1 MLRINHISPFSLRPL
16 ILAGALLLLCLSSC
30 SRVQSIREARTIVAE
45 ADSLRSAGQSLSPSA
60 FHLSPSQSDSTTI
73 ASAVS
78 ALEPLHLIYPTAYA
92 HANYYYGRL
101 LREAGNQPEAML
113 AFLRVV
119 HSRTKDHEIKARSW
133 SNIANMCRLAA
144 DHKVAQQ
151 MYDLAAKEFLSG
163 NDTLMYL
170 YSVNNQAYEFAE
182 MSEKDMCF
190 STLHGVEL
198 FCVDS
203 SILMKITETKA
214 QACIKSGLYDSALY
228 YIKQTY
234 PPFSNEPSFL
244 LLRAQA
250 YSFLGVKD
258 SAVIYAEQVVQCT
271 NSLFDLNNAYYI
283 LANEDATKG
292 KEEALQCT
300 RDRSDI
306 QKLIEIRQ
314 GQLSQAVL
322 LLKQDMNRP
331 PYWVI
336 AIIIISSLTIVY
348 FSLKVVFVK
357 SIRKQKK
364 INKEVLHLQ
373 EQKVDYERITETLR
387 EKHVAQQ
394 EQRRTQVEQTIKAI
408 KDSNN
413 LSRDLC
419 WKDYEKMCGLVNQQF
434 FMLLNK
440 LYQIYPL
447 SDVET
452 RLCVLVLLGYSNK
465 QMAEILSYA
474 QSGIGT
480 LKDRTAKRFNTSG
493 HNFLKTTALAI
504 SILGMAASLQD
515 FSCCHALRIGQITVY
530 NHSPSQRYGK

>member
-1 MLRINHISPFSLRPL
+1 MSQKSSTFAAANVADMPRINHISPFFFRPL
-16 ILAGALLLLCLSSC
+16 ILAGALLMLCLCSC

-45 ADSLRSAGQSLSPSA
+45 ADSLRNAGQSLSPST
-60 FHLSPSQSDSTTI
+60 FHLSPSKSDSCAMADAAAT
-73 ASAVS
+73 
-78 ALEPLHLIYPTAYA
+78 LEPLRLIYPTAYA
-92 HANYYYGRL
+92 HANYYGRL

-119 HSRTKDHEIKARSW
+119 HSRTKDHTIKGRSYC
-133 SNIANMCRLAA
+133 NIGIMCGLATEHELA
-144 DHKVAQQ
+144 YD
-151 MYDLAAKEFLSG
+151 MYERSAEEFLKAQDSIAYYYALIDMAFELAEQKRKDEAVSLT
-163 NDTLMYL
+163 NQIENECVDYHVLTKIWETRAFAYL
-170 YSVNNQAYEFAE
+170 Y
-182 MSEKDMCF
+182 
-190 STLHGVEL
+190 VE
-198 FCVDS
+198 
-203 SILMKITETKA
+203 
-214 QACIKSGLYDSALY
+214 QYDSTIYCVNKL
-228 YIKQTY
+228 
-234 PPFSNEPSFL
+234 FSRGFHEPSGFL
-244 LLRAQA
+244 LKAKA
-250 YSFLGVKD
+250 FSFLSVKD
-258 SAVIYAEQVVQCT
+258 SAVFYANKAINLSQ
-271 NSLFDLNNAYYI
+271 SLFDLNNAYYI
-283 LANEDATKG
+283 LANDDANKS
-292 KEEALQCT
+292 KEEALQIAA
-300 RDRSDI
+300 DRSDI

-394 EQRRTQVEQTIKAI
+394 EQRRAQVEQTIKAI

-493 HNFLKTTALAI
+493 HNLHNFLIKMAI
-504 SILGMAASLQD
+504 E
-515 FSCCHALRIGQITVY
+515 
-530 NHSPSQRYGK
+530 

>member
-1 MLRINHISPFSLRPL
+1 MPRISHISPLSFRPL

-45 ADSLRSAGQSLSPSA
+45 ADSLRNAGQSLSPSA
-60 FHLSPSQSDSTTI
+60 FHFSPSKSDSTTI

-78 ALEPLHLIYPTAYA
+78 ALEPLRLIYPTAYA

-101 LREAGNQPEAML
+101 LREAGNHPEAML

-119 HSRTKDHEIKARSW
+119 HSRTRDHAIKGRSY

-144 DHKVAQQ
+144 DHE
-151 MYDLAAKEFLSG
+151 LAYEIYKRSAEEFLKA
-163 NDTLMYL
+163 NDSIAY
-170 YSVNNQAYEFAE
+170 YYAINNYAYECAE
-182 MSEKDMCF
+182 MRKKKIAFESLRIIEEQCI
-190 STLHGVEL
+190 
-198 FCVDS
+198 DS
-203 SILMKITETKA
+203 NVMARVLETKA
-214 QACIKSGLYDSALY
+214 EACLKSNEYDSVLFF
-228 YIKQTY
+228 INHTY
-234 PPFSNEPSFL
+234 PPFSRETSNL

-250 YSFLGVKD
+250 FSYLEEKD
-258 SAVIYAEQVVQCT
+258 SALFYALQVINGASSWFEK
-271 NSLFDLNNAYYI
+271 NNAYYI
-283 LANEDATKG
+283 LANFDDSSSKSDV
-292 KEEALQCT
+292 LQLAA
-300 RDRSDI
+300 DRSDV

-394 EQRRTQVEQTIKAI
+394 EQRRAQVEQTIKAI

-465 QMAEILSYA
+465 QMAEILTYA

-493 HNFLKTTALAI
+493 HNLHNFLIKMAI
-504 SILGMAASLQD
+504 E
-515 FSCCHALRIGQITVY
+515 
-530 NHSPSQRYGK
+530 

>member
-1 MLRINHISPFSLRPL
+1 MSG
-16 ILAGALLLLCLSSC
+16 LATEHELAYDMY
-30 SRVQSIREARTIVAE
+30 E
-45 ADSLRSAGQSLSPSA
+45 RSAEEFLKAQDSIAYYYALIDMA
-60 FHLSPSQSDSTTI
+60 FALAEQKRKNK
-73 ASAVS
+73 AVS
-78 ALEPLHLIYPTAYA
+78 ITNQIEAECTDYYVLTKIWETRADAYFQA
-92 HANYYYGRL
+92 
-101 LREAGNQPEAML
+101 
-113 AFLRVV
+113 
-119 HSRTKDHEIKARSW
+119 
-133 SNIANMCRLAA
+133 
-144 DHKVAQQ
+144 Q
-151 MYDLAAKEFLSG
+151 MYDSTIYCVRQLQARGNHEPTGILLKAK
-163 NDTLMYL
+163 
-170 YSVNNQAYEFAE
+170 A
-182 MSEKDMCF
+182 F
-190 STLHGVEL
+190 SH
-198 FCVDS
+198 
-203 SILMKITETKA
+203 
-214 QACIKSGLYDSALY
+214 
-228 YIKQTY
+228 
-234 PPFSNEPSFL
+234 
-244 LLRAQA
+244 
-250 YSFLGVKD
+250 LGVLD

-493 HNFLKTTALAI
+493 HNLHNFLIKMAI
-504 SILGMAASLQD
+504 E
-515 FSCCHALRIGQITVY
+515 
-530 NHSPSQRYGK
+530 